1 MKETADVRPGLNV
14 NIVFAVDIEKEA
26 TDVRGAIIYDISG
39 SDVILSQT
47 NPPVTGGRHIGKY
60 VSVTYLIREQG
71 DVARYGFDGKVI
83 DVIKEYNLSSSNLV
97 SAILI
102 KKHTGIKQY
111 DLRMHYRVKPKL
123 SDGSITLYMEN
134 KKASLLDISMG
145 GARFCYKSDH
155 PIGPGEIIKMILLID
170 KERFQID
177 AWTVASWFSSDAGRQ
192 SDLQYVR
199 VQFMNMDI
207 ACSRL
212 LNGKILA
219 IQREMLSNKE

>member
-1 MKETADVRPGLNV
+1 MKETVDVRPGLNV
-14 NIVFAVDIEKEA
+14 NIVFTVDLEKEA
-26 TDVRGAIIYDISG
+26 TDVRGAIIYDING

-71 DVARYGFDGKVI
+71 DVARYGFEGKVI
-83 DVIKEYNLSSSNLV
+83 DVIKEYNLSSSNMV

-102 KKHTGIKQY
+102 KKYTAIKQY
-111 DLRMHYRVKPKL
+111 ELRMHYRVKPKS
-123 SDGSITLYMEN
+123 SDDSMALFLEN
-134 KKASLLDISMG
+134 KKTNLLDISMG

-155 PIGPGEIIKMILLID
+155 SLGSGEIIKMILFID
-170 KERFQID
+170 KERFQVD
-177 AWTVASWFSSDAGRQ
+177 ARIVASWFSSDAGRQ

-199 VQFMNMDI
+199 IQFMNMDI

-212 LNGKILA
+212 LNGKILV
-219 IQREMLSNKE
+219 IQREMLAKE